1 MAAWNVTICSSASSL
16 LKMNSKNR
24 VEQVL
29 GMVPSPQVS
38 PSTIRGA
45 SGELYNIGPNGE
57 AAQAGGRGLSPKR
70 GYYAAF
76 AEQMADEEMVVE
88 EEEIMGGAG
97 GVVLKKRR
105 LSVDQVRFL
114 ESSFESE
121 NKLEPDRKVQIA
133 QRLGLQPR
141 QVAVWFQNRRAR
153 SKSKQ
158 LERDFLALKANYHAV
173 LLENE
178 KLQAEVDRLTAQL
191 REGSVPFEE
200 GHTEGTKQLETKT
213 SGSSSNCAN
222 SEEFK
227 LKMEGPEDHVHEAST
242 ASGNELGGDTGGEE
256 QVSSPCTI
264 LADVNVN
271 VNVSAAVVPFG
282 HVRGAKVAADQM
294 MSAAAS
300 YEALVSEDIQFLTNC
315 MQQAYAHQLV
325 DLYTDALHFDNNLF
339 ITSTLDD
346 PWSDS

>member
-1 MAAWNVTICSSASSL
+1 MS
-16 LKMNSKNR
+16 SKNR

-45 SGELYNIGPNGE
+45 GSFGEQYSNGDL
-57 AAQAGGRGLSPKR
+57 QGGRAGGLSPSSKR

-76 AEQMADEEMVVE
+76 AEQMAEEEMMVE

-105 LSVDQVRFL
+105 LSVEQVRFL
-114 ESSFESE
+114 ENSFESE
-121 NKLEPDRKVQIA
+121 NKLEPERKVQIA

-158 LERDFLALKANYHAV
+158 LERDFLALKADYHAV

-178 KLQAEVDRLTAQL
+178 KLQAEVDRLTALTAQL
-191 REGSVPFEE
+191 TGGRAPYMEG
-200 GHTEGTKQLETKT
+200 GHTELQVAGTDETKT
-213 SGSSSNCAN
+213 SGSSSSNGAN
-222 SEEFK
+222 LETSPTLSKVKKKVEE
-227 LKMEGPEDHVHEAST
+227 VHAEAST
-242 ASGNELGGDTGGEE
+242 ASGNEGVEEGGGDQE
-256 QVSSPCTI
+256 QLSPCTI

-271 VNVSAAVVPFG
+271 VNVSASLLPLPALT
-282 HVRGAKVAADQM
+282 RAA
-294 MSAAAS
+294 SSS
-300 YEALVSEDIQFLTNC
+300 YEALMSEEIQFL
-315 MQQAYAHQLV
+315 MQQAYAQQLV
-325 DLYTDALHFDNNLF
+325 DFYTDYDNNLF
-339 ITSTLDD
+339 ITPSLDD
-346 PWSDS
+346 HPWSDS